1 MDSYERSKLADAVK
15 EVHYNEDDIVIK
27 EGEEGNT
34 FYMVMSGSAVA
45 TKTLEP
51 GKPPHEVFQ
60 YHEGDYFGELAL
72 LRNEPRAASIIAKSK
87 LHLVSLDRHSFKRL
101 LGPVEDILKRN
112 MDIYKQFY

>member
-15 EVHYNEDDIVIK
+15 EEWFEADDTVIR

-34 FYMVMSGSAVA
+34 FYMVMSGEAVA

-51 GKPPHEVFQ
+51 GKPPHEV
-60 YHEGDYFGELAL
+60 YKYKEGDYFGELAL
-72 LRNEPRAASIIAKSK
+72 IRNEPRAANIIAKSK

>member
-1 MDSYERSKLADAVK
+1 
-15 EVHYNEDDIVIK
+15 
-27 EGEEGNT
+27 
-34 FYMVMSGSAVA
+34 MVMSGEAVA

-51 GKPPHEVFQ
+51 GKPPHEV
-60 YHEGDYFGELAL
+60 YRYKEGDYFGELAL
-72 LRNEPRAASIIAKSK
+72 IRNEPRAANIIAKSK

>member
-1 MDSYERSKLADAVK
+1 MDAYERSKLADAVK
-15 EVHYNEDDIVIK
+15 EAYFDEDEVVIK

-34 FYMVMSGSAVA
+34 FYMIMSGEAVA

-51 GKPPHEVFQ
+51 GKPPHEVFK

-72 LRNEPRAASIIAKSK
+72 IRNEPRAANIISKSK
-87 LHLVSLDRHSFKRL
+87 LHVVSLDRHSFKRL
-101 LGPVEDILKRN
+101 LGPIEDILKRN

>member
-15 EVHYNEDDIVIK
+15 EVYFDVDDMVIK
-27 EGEEGNT
+27 EGEEGNC
-34 FYMVMSGSAVA
+34 FYMVMEGEAVA

-51 GKPPHEVFQ
+51 GKPPHEVFK
-60 YHEGDYFGELAL
+60 YREGDYFGELAL
-72 LRNEPRAASIIAKSK
+72 LRNEPRAANIIAKSK

-101 LGPVEDILKRN
+101 LGPVEVILKRN